1 MPPTGT
7 VRVAGTNAKLV
18 MSIALAPCGAVDA
31 DTVGELLATGA
42 GAGAPVMP
50 CPAIPGVVLTSG
62 PKVIDGD
69 PCGAGLDPEQPET
82 SSTAAAAATAVS
94 VVSERWDRDMTGRT
108 SEIGDE
114 TADAECSPIDR
125 KVGYTKG
132 CALGRLGRLD
142 WTQHLDRAVDLTNL

>member
-1 MPPTGT
+1 MVCGSPSWLVQVTVAPTGT

-50 CPAIPGVVLTSG
+50 CPAIPAIPGVVLTSG
-62 PKVIDGD
+62 PKVNDGD

-82 SSTAAAAATAVS
+82 SRTAAAAATAVS
-94 VVSERWDRDMTGRT
+94 VVSER
-108 SEIGDE
+108 
-114 TADAECSPIDR
+114 
-125 KVGYTKG
+125 
-132 CALGRLGRLD
+132 
-142 WTQHLDRAVDLTNL
+142 